1 MALVGTYIHKENKES
16 ETEIVEYEM
25 THPEYPSDHPLFE
38 KSGTTETVSGA
49 KMDEVTQVYENI
61 YLIVRAASAHQ
72 KVGVDGLKSLY
83 VSAMIALYQDKQHKD
98 EDFFNELF
106 QNIIDIRIESLDEL
120 KSYDNP
126 FDFAYAKLK
135 EMDNFKQLIND

>member
-1 MALVGTYIHKENKES
+1 MALVGTYIHKEIKAS
-16 ETEIVEYEM
+16 ETETVEYEM
-25 THPEYPSDHPLFE
+25 THPDYPSDHPLFE
-38 KSGTTETVSGA
+38 KSGTTETISDA
-49 KMDEVTQVYENI
+49 KMEEITQVYDDI

-83 VSAMIALYQDKQHKD
+83 VSAMISIYQDKQHKD

-120 KSYDNP
+120 KSYNNP
-126 FDFAYAKLK
+126 FDFAYDKLK
-135 EMDNFKQLIND
+135 EMDDFKQLIND